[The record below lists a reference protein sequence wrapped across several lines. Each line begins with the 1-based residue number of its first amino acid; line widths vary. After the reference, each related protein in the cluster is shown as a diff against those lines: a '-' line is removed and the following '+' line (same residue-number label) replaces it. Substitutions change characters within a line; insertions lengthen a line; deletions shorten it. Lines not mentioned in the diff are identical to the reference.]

1 MEVESLDFPIKPV
14 SLKKNPQ
21 SPSAPVEKGKT
32 KQNKTL
38 SQNKTKTYEWALKE
52 KKNWKKLEENVRK
65 D

>member
-1 MEVESLDFPIKPV
+1 MEAESSDFPIKPV
-14 SLKKNPQ
+14 YLKKNPQ

-38 SQNKTKTYEWALKE
+38 SQNKTKTYEWAFE
-52 KKNWKKLEENVRK
+52 KNWKEKNEENVKK